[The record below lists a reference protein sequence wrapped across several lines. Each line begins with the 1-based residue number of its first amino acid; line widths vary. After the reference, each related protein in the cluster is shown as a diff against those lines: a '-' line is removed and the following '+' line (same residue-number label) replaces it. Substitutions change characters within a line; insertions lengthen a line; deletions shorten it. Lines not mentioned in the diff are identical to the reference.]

1 MEITTSTKQHTTI
14 HTLFGRLDYRAR
26 QIFTSTI
33 HENCTSETHDIIL
46 DLEAV
51 TFIDS
56 SGLGLIHKCITE
68 SQAQQV
74 NVTLVNPKDQIYSIL
89 ELCNMAQFVSSSDE
103 PLSQE
108 QSASATVRHNP
119 HVLTRD
125 ALSIID

>member
-1 MEITTSTKQHTTI
+1 MDITTSTKQNATI
-14 HTLFGRLDYRAR
+14 HTLFGRLDYSAR
-26 QIFTSTI
+26 EIFTSTI
-33 HENCTSETHDIIL
+33 HESDNSETHDIIL

-68 SQAQQV
+68 AKAQHV

-89 ELCNMAQFVSSSDE
+89 ELCNMAQYVSSSDE
-103 PLSQE
+103 PLPHE
-108 QSASATVRHNP
+108 QSASATVKHNP

-125 ALSIID
+125 ALSIIE